1 VNQLATRLLAT
12 QLRRQEAENRIGVE
26 QEHAEK
32 GEADLRQV
40 QLAKEAQDNYIASLA
55 EEMDQLTAEVEQ
67 CRLQTL
73 AMETAAGDTTESL
86 KKAEAEIQQVKAEH
100 SRLLANWTNTVIH
113 INKRDEALVSF
124 QAAVEH
130 QKTELRSI
138 KARIE
143 GMKNDIVASQTEHE
157 MMTGIKVRLEHF
169 CSQQEGRIK
178 KTEKETT
185 EEQLELGRLG
195 KVRQETEVTLTRM
208 EADLKAMEAEDAHLR
223 QRIQSLETEHRDLE
237 AKVLTSLREQMTNEK
252 NFVEVDKQIKEAKAR
267 IKTLESLV
275 GEERNK
281 LAMLEK
287 EMEDKQLKYT
297 LEKHKCERLAIQA
310 SQLEEEE
317 RKLGEVMKTTSCAIE
332 RVQSLINIAQKEFRE
347 RSAKLGE
354 ETSPLEAEIKLCQE
368 ELELLTQVYNMLHTA
383 IKSGLQYA
391 DSRLLYCL

>member
-40 QLAKEAQDNYIASLA
+40 QLAKEAQDNYIASLT

-73 AMETAAGDTTESL
+73 AMETAAADTTESL

-169 CSQQEGRIK
+169 CGQQEGRIR

-195 KVRQETEVTLTRM
+195 KVRQETEATLARM

-237 AKVLTSLREQMTNEK
+237 AKVLASLREQMTNEK
-252 NFVEVDKQIKEAKAR
+252 NFAEVDKQIKEAKTR

-281 LAMLEK
+281 LVLLEK

-297 LEKHKCERLAIQA
+297 LEKHKCERLTIQA

-317 RKLGEVMKTTSCAIE
+317 RKLGEVLKTTNCAIE
-332 RVQSLINIAQKEFRE
+332 RVQSLINLAQKELKE

-368 ELELLTQVYNMLHTA
+368 ELQLLTQV
-383 IKSGLQYA
+383 
-391 DSRLLYCL
+391 